1 MVDVMMSRFT
11 IHEECNGR
19 LTLRRTHIVHAQQVG
34 TAVLVTGA
42 MLLVSTL
49 RAAVAAAVH
58 VALQFILHAVE
69 TRPQSKL
76 FLQRHVLR
84 LQMIRRG
91 KRHLQ

>member
-1 MVDVMMSRFT
+1 MVDMMMPRFT

-34 TAVLVTGA
+34 AAVLVTGA
-42 MLLVSTL
+42 MLLVPTF
-49 RAAVAAAVH
+49 RAAIAAAVH

-76 FLQRHVLR
+76 FLQRNVLR
-84 LQMIRRG
+84 LGIIRRG
-91 KRHLQ
+91 KCHLQ